1 MLLHTSQN
9 TAQPGTLLT
18 GAAIVP
24 VIEQLSRYAPFDSM
38 EAAHLE
44 FLARRLKLGFYAKGE
59 TIIAATDGP
68 ARRFFIIKQGLV
80 RGETD
85 RDSGVEEDGAW
96 ELMAGECFPIGALT
110 ARRPVHT
117 VHRAAQD
124 TFCYELSRD
133 DFDALRALSPAF
145 HDFCSRR
152 LANLLH
158 QALRDNQSRHAAR
171 VSENASFSAPL
182 RGMLARAPVVC
193 AAETP
198 LSKALETMHQTH
210 VGSIVITDTGMR
222 PLGMFTLHDLIP
234 RVILA
239 DISLDAP
246 IVRVMTPQPL
256 SLSPDAFAYEAA
268 LLMAREGIG
277 HVCVVENGALLGVVS
292 ERDLFSLQ
300 RVGLVHLSRAITSAA
315 DIDTLSR
322 LSRDVHQLIDQMLA
336 QGVAVEQLTQIITLL
351 NDHLTRRVIHLC
363 ITDCATP
370 PPRFTWLAF
379 GSEGRQEQ
387 TLKTD
392 QDNGMLFVPDTR
404 MSAEATRAALLPLAQ
419 RVNAALA
426 ECGFP
431 LCEGKIMAG
440 NPQWCLS
447 DAEWKEKFA
456 DWIHRADAPVLLN
469 ATIFFDFR
477 TLYGDPEPVH
487 ELRAWLHERIKDNR
501 LFLRSL
507 SENALANRPPLG
519 LVRDFVT
526 EHGDDHADTL
536 DLKINGITP
545 FVDAARIFALA
556 AGIDTTATVGRLR
569 AAARVW
575 HLDSAEVD
583 AWVEAFWFMQLLRLR
598 LQFEQRQKGLPLSNR
613 IDPNALND
621 LDRRILKEA
630 FRQAR
635 KLQTKFEYWFL
646 V

>member
-1 MLLHTSQN
+1 
-9 TAQPGTLLT
+9 
-18 GAAIVP
+18 
-24 VIEQLSRYAPFDSM
+24 M
-38 EAAHLE
+38 EPAHLD
-44 FLARRLKLGFYAKGE
+44 FMARRLALGFYAKGE
-59 TIIAATDGP
+59 AITAPSDGP
-68 ARRFFIIKQGLV
+68 ARRFFIIKQGRV

-85 RDSGVEEDGAW
+85 RESGVVEGGAW

-117 VHRAAQD
+117 VHRAVQD

-133 DFDALRALSPAF
+133 DFDALLALSPAF

-158 QALRDNQSRHAAR
+158 QALRENQSRHAAR
-171 VSENASFSAPL
+171 VSESASLSTPL
-182 RGMLARAPVVC
+182 RGMLTRAPVVC
-193 AAETP
+193 AAQTP
-198 LSKALETMHQTH
+198 LRKALENMDHEH
-210 VGSIVITDTGMR
+210 VGSIVITETGMR

-246 IVRVMTPQPL
+246 IAQAMTPQPF
-256 SLSPDAFAYEAA
+256 SLPPDAFAYEAA

-277 HVCVVENGALLGVVS
+277 HVCVVENGTLLGVVS

-300 RVGLVHLSRAITSAA
+300 RIGLVHLSRAITSAA
-315 DIDTLSR
+315 DVETLSR
-322 LSRDVHQLIDQMLA
+322 LSRDVHQLIEQMLA

-363 ITDCATP
+363 CAESAAP
-370 PPRFTWLAF
+370 LPHFTWLAF

-392 QDNGMLFVPDTR
+392 QDNGMLFIPDPR
-404 MSAEATRAALLPLAQ
+404 MTNEEARAALLPLAQ
-419 RVNAALA
+419 HINTALA
-426 ECGFP
+426 VCGFP
-431 LCEGKIMAG
+431 LCEGQIMAS

-447 DAEWKEKFA
+447 GAEWQDRFA
-456 DWIHRADAPVLLN
+456 EWIHRADSPVLLN

-477 TLYGDPEPVH
+477 ALYGDPEPAQ
-487 ELRAWLHERIKDNR
+487 ELRTWLHERIKDNR

-507 SENALANRPPLG
+507 TENALANRPPLG

-526 EHGDDHADTL
+526 EHGDDHSDTL

-545 FVDAARIFALA
+545 FVDASRIFALA
-556 AGIDTTATVGRLR
+556 AGIDATSTVGRLR
-569 AAARVW
+569 AAAKVW
-575 HLDSAEVD
+575 HLESAEVE
-583 AWVEAFWFMQLLRLR
+583 AWVEAFWFMQLLRMR
-598 LQFEQRQKGLPLSNR
+598 LHYEQRQKGLPLSNR
-613 IDPNALND
+613 IEPETLND

-646 V
+646 I

>member
-1 MLLHTSQN
+1 
-9 TAQPGTLLT
+9 
-18 GAAIVP
+18 
-24 VIEQLSRYAPFDSM
+24 
-38 EAAHLE
+38 
-44 FLARRLKLGFYAKGE
+44 
-59 TIIAATDGP
+59 
-68 ARRFFIIKQGLV
+68 
-80 RGETD
+80 
-85 RDSGVEEDGAW
+85 
-96 ELMAGECFPIGALT
+96 
-110 ARRPVHT
+110 
-117 VHRAAQD
+117 
-124 TFCYELSRD
+124 
-133 DFDALRALSPAF
+133 
-145 HDFCSRR
+145 
-152 LANLLH
+152 
-158 QALRDNQSRHAAR
+158 
-171 VSENASFSAPL
+171 
-182 RGMLARAPVVC
+182 
-193 AAETP
+193 
-198 LSKALETMHQTH
+198 
-210 VGSIVITDTGMR
+210 
-222 PLGMFTLHDLIP
+222 MFTLHDLIP
-234 RVILA
+234 RVVLT

-246 IVRVMTPQPL
+246 IARAMTPEPL
-256 SLSPDAFAYEAA
+256 NLPPDACAYEAA

-277 HVCVVENGALLGVVS
+277 HVCVVESGKLLGVVS

-300 RVGLVHLSRAITSAA
+300 RVGLVHLSRAITSAV
-315 DIDTLSR
+315 DVDTLSR

-363 ITDCATP
+363 CAECAAP
-370 PPRFTWLAF
+370 PPRFTWLAL

-392 QDNGMLFVPDTR
+392 QDNGMLFVPGQGMTAEETR
-404 MSAEATRAALLPLAQ
+404 TALLPLAQ
-419 RVNAALA
+419 QINAALA
-426 ECGFP
+426 TVGFP
-431 LCEGKIMAG
+431 LCEGQIMAG

-447 DAEWKEKFA
+447 EAEWKEKFA

-487 ELRAWLHERIKDNR
+487 ELRTWLHERIKDNR